1 MMNIR
6 RIALLVCLLAA
17 PTAVY
22 LFGQTPPAA
31 TQSRVTAASRAFEMR
46 TYYAHPGKLEDLHKR
61 FRDHT
66 SRLFLKH
73 GMEIVGYWVPVDKP
87 DVLVYILA
95 YKTRAAGDASW
106 KGFREDP
113 EWQQARKAS
122 EANGPIVAKIES
134 QWLEA
139 TDYSPVR

>member
-6 RIALLVCLLAA
+6 RTALLVSLLAA
-17 PTAVY
+17 PMAAH
-22 LFGQTPPAA
+22 LLGQTPPAA
-31 TQSRVTAASRAFEMR
+31 SRSTVTAGSRSFEMR
-46 TYYAHPGKLEDLHKR
+46 TYYAHPGKMADVHKR

-66 SRLFLKH
+66 SRLFRKH

-95 YKTRAAGDASW
+95 HKTRAAGDASW
-106 KGFREDP
+106 KGFRDDP

-122 EANGPIVAKIES
+122 EANGPIVAKVES